1 MKIPTPDELRAVGEV
16 LVTWGFWIIV
26 YGAITMCIGLAI
38 IVILKILEILN
49 KQNIKYLR

>member
-1 MKIPTPDELRAVGEV
+1 MRIPTPDELKAAGEV

-38 IVILKILEILN
+38 IVILEILN